1 MGPTAAFKRQ
11 GYASK
16 DLNHKFIALAT
27 EVTRVVIVDAADNVQ
42 SLVAG
47 FTLVVVTRQLRSP

>member
-16 DLNHKFIALAT
+16 YLNHKFIALAA
-27 EVTRVVIVDAADNVQ
+27 EVSRVVVVDAADDIHG
-42 SLVAG
+42 LVAG
-47 FTLVVVTRQLRSP
+47 FALIFVTRQLRSP